1 MKLVLAFVLLS
12 IPALAQAA
20 HSNAL
25 TWTWTQGSGDPA
37 TGFHVWKAATTPVP
51 TTGTPY
57 AVVTPSTTVTY
68 TDTAVSAGQTNF
80 YAVTA
85 FNPGGEST
93 SVQSGPCVTPFQAPA
108 APSSVSAT
116 AR

>member
-1 MKLVLAFVLLS
+1 MKRLTIAILILTLPAF
-12 IPALAQAA
+12 AQ
-20 HSNAL
+20 HSNTL

-57 AVVTPSTTVTY
+57 AVVTPSTTLTY
-68 TDTAVSAGQTNF
+68 TDTAVSAGQTNY

-85 FNPGGEST
+85 YNPGGDST
-93 SVQSGPCVTPFQAPA
+93 SVQSRPCVTPFQAPA
-108 APSSVSAT
+108 APSSVSANSK
-116 AR
+116 